1 MMKKLRF
8 KNNNK
13 QYPEPRLVKLS
24 EVLVEGSKVKV
35 YDTNKYKKI
44 TVMLN
49 LKGLKFAEIDRDM
62 ADTRPFYQRRTN
74 EIIIGKQNYFNGS
87 IAIVSDEFNDA
98 ICSNA
103 IMSFSSKQNNPFF
116 LFSLLSQDSFMKQR
130 EKLANG
136 TGQKELSENDFLSF
150 EIKLPVIDEQEK
162 IGGFLRTIDKLIQK
176 QQDKIG
182 LLKELKKGYLQKM
195 FPKNDANVPEIRFKG
210 FTDAWEQR
218 KLGDMA
224 KSFEYGLNASA
235 MEYDG
240 INKYI
245 RITDIDE
252 DTRLFKTSDLTSPN
266 IEYNGSDNYLLKK
279 GDILF
284 ARTGASVGKS
294 YIFRENDGK
303 VYFAGFL
310 IRARIKSNYSPKFI
324 YQTTL
329 RDEYRK
335 KIMITSQRS
344 GQPGVNAKEYSSFEF
359 MIPSYEEQMKI
370 GEHLEKIDH
379 LITLHQRKLD
389 QLETLKKGYMQ
400 RLFA

>member
-1 MMKKLRF
+1 MEKLRF
-8 KNNNK
+8 KEFISDSNSIKYINLKDALLYTKSDDKEENSIKYKNDNYKYKLYSPKGHIGYSKLKVSDNK
-13 QYPEPRLVKLS
+13 FIGLVKWGSGAGNTILCEAESSVVWTMGALITQKNYSIKYFFYKLNYQFFHKFISTSTTPNLYYNEFS
-24 EVLVEGSKVKV
+24 E
-35 YDTNKYKKI
+35 
-44 TVMLN
+44 
-49 LKGLKFAEIDRDM
+49 
-62 ADTRPFYQRRTN
+62 
-74 EIIIGKQNYFNGS
+74 
-87 IAIVSDEFNDA
+87 
-98 ICSNA
+98 
-103 IMSFSSKQNNPFF
+103 
-116 LFSLLSQDSFMKQR
+116 
-130 EKLANG
+130 
-136 TGQKELSENDFLSF
+136 ELIQTPSYA
-150 EIKLPVIDEQEK
+150 EQEK
-162 IGGFLRTIDKLIQK
+162 IGGFLSTFDNLIDK

-182 LLKELKKGYLQKM
+182 LLIELKKGYLQKM

-224 KSFEYGLNASA
+224 ESFEYGLNASA

-240 INKYI
+240 INKYL

-252 DTRLFKTSDLTSPN
+252 GTRLFKTSDLTSPN

-310 IRARIKSNYSPKFI
+310 IRARIMSNYSPQFI

-329 RDEYRK
+329 RDEYSK

-379 LITLHQRKLD
+379 LITLHQRKLS
-389 QLETLKKGYMQ
+389 QLENLKKGHMQ